1 MVWGDIYTNVKK
13 IIFSSSAESFVPGI
27 TGTTGLTGAAGRTG
41 LTGPAGRTGLT
52 GPAAVIGPKDPC
64 TPAIRSDINSQAAF
78 NTWSSA
84 QSTSINSPTATM
96 ATVKT
101 VESALTSYE
110 KCLQSEIV
118 TLSTSS
124 TTIAQLQHTITK
136 TNAEIVSAKNDVEI
150 AKDRAKSVVH
160 PEHVSSYYESWFP
173 INRPLKHYTIPL
185 LIGTALFLLSVT
197 FFLTLSFMGVNFNMR
212 IPSMGAGGE
221 SFGTPFK
228 IVLGLAILFFAL
240 MLYAFLG
247 RKSG

>member
-13 IIFSSSAESFVPGI
+13 IIVPSGAESFVPGM
-27 TGTTGLTGAAGRTG
+27 TGGTGGTGMTGAAG
-41 LTGPAGRTGLT
+41 LTGMTGGT
-52 GPAAVIGPKDPC
+52 GAIGPKDPC
-64 TPAIRSDINSQAAF
+64 TPAILSDINSQAVF

-84 QSTSINSPTATM
+84 QSTSINSPTATV
-96 ATVKT
+96 ATVT
-101 VESALTSYE
+101 EVENTLTSYE
-110 KCLQSEIV
+110 KCLQYQI
-118 TLSTSS
+118 TSLGTS
-124 TTIAQLQHTITK
+124 ATTIAQLQHAITK

-160 PEHVSSYYESWFP
+160 PERVSSYYESWFP

-185 LIGTALFLLSVT
+185 LIGTALVLLSVT
-197 FFLTLSFMGVNFNMR
+197 FFLTLSLMGVNFNMR
-212 IPSMGAGGE
+212 LPAMGFGNE

-228 IVLGLAILFFAL
+228 IVAGLAVLFFAL